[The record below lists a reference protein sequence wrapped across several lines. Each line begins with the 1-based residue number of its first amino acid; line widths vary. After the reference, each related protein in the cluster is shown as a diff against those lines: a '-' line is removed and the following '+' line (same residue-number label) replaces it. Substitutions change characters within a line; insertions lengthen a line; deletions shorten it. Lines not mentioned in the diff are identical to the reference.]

1 MNLVAI
7 ESPIGL
13 DRLATWDEVRS
24 ATSFSSQ
31 CAFELVG
38 TCDECRE
45 LDSDFT
51 RRACNLSED
60 IMWLAIISEMSG
72 SMSN

>member
-7 ESPIGL
+7 ESPVGL
-13 DRLATWDEVRS
+13 DRLATLDEVRS

-38 TCDECRE
+38 TRDECRE
-45 LDSDFT
+45 LNSDFT
-51 RRACNLSED
+51 GRACNLSED
-60 IMWLAIISEMSG
+60 IMWLAIIDEMPN